1 MQEKEAALK
10 LELADA
16 RLQQTEAE
24 AQRHAQAAASYR
36 QQYEEA
42 ADIVADMGK
51 KYEGFEQ
58 GIKQNMEA
66 RLLTYPGPEKHALT
80 KPQSATGSSTRR
92 HQTLLLNWTAS
103 MRALSRA
110 SSRTWRQG
118 SLHLIRILVLWK
130 QASAQLLLLCTV
142 YRCTLKIAE

>member
-1 MQEKEAALK
+1 MQEKEASLK

-16 RLQQTEAE
+16 RLQQAEAE

-66 RLLTYPGPEKHALT
+66 GLIALDTYLGPVKASLST
-80 KPQSATGSSTRR
+80 AATAM
-92 HQTLLLNWTAS
+92 HCVLAD
-103 MRALSRA
+103 APSR
-110 SSRTWRQG
+110 
-118 SLHLIRILVLWK
+118 
-130 QASAQLLLLCTV
+130 
-142 YRCTLKIAE
+142 

>member
-1 MQEKEAALK
+1 MRCCHSSDILVKPEAVEAPDWTTRKRGHALQEKEAALK

-16 RLQQTEAE
+16 RLQQAEAE

-66 RLLTYPGPEKHALT
+66 GLIAPDTYLGPVKASLST
-80 KPQSATGSSTRR
+80 AATAMCCV
-92 HQTLLLNWTAS
+92 LAD
-103 MRALSRA
+103 APSR
-110 SSRTWRQG
+110 
-118 SLHLIRILVLWK
+118 
-130 QASAQLLLLCTV
+130 
-142 YRCTLKIAE
+142 